1 MSTEPKFLLKSLYQ
15 ALQDR
20 PLLSDDPYYVPYMQ
34 EDLKGQ
40 DPVAQIQTAIEFSS
54 SESLQMV
61 SGQRGTGK
69 STELSRL
76 KANLEK
82 SGFIVFHIDM
92 LAYIHTAEPVDIS
105 DFLLASTLALAEAA
119 ERDYQLTQVQENYFE
134 RLKNFLGA
142 EIKLEEVSI
151 KAETGAFS
159 ADIKT
164 RLKRD
169 DSFRRKLQKHS
180 EGHINRLVEDT
191 ETFIVELVT
200 ALREKTENPDQQVVF
215 IIDSFEQIRGT
226 IHNANDVHNS
236 IVRLFSTHG
245 KNLKFPMIHMVIT
258 VPPYLNSAAPGV
270 ATILGA
276 TSPVN
281 WPSIHVRTKAGDDDE
296 NGIEILTRIVSK
308 RTQHINKI
316 FKKADLRRIA
326 ISSGGDLR
334 HMFSIVKDA
343 LVINGANLDRMEMPI
358 PPTVIAQAEDKLRRS
373 MMPITD
379 EDVMKLAYVQ
389 QSKQAELA
397 DIEELPELARL
408 FDFNLIINY
417 RNGDDWYD
425 IHPLVA
431 DYVKERKAL
440 LKQRAGQRT
449 KQQKSED

>member
-1 MSTEPKFLLKSLYQ
+1 MSIEPKFLLKSLYQ
-15 ALQDR
+15 ALMDR
-20 PLLSDDPYYVPYMQ
+20 PLLSDDPYYLPYMQ

-76 KANLEK
+76 KSNLENNN
-82 SGFIVFHIDM
+82 FIVFHIDM
-92 LAYIHTAEPVDIS
+92 LAYVHTAEPVDIS

-142 EIKLEEVSI
+142 EVKLEEVSL

-169 DSFRRKLQKHS
+169 DSFRRKLQKQS
-180 EGHINRLVEDT
+180 QGHISRLVEDT
-191 ETFIVELVT
+191 EIFITELVI
-200 ALREKTENPDQQVVF
+200 ALREKTEDPNKQVVF

-245 KNLKFPMIHMVIT
+245 KNLRFPMIHMVIT

-276 TSPVN
+276 TSPIN
-281 WPSIHVRTKAGDDDE
+281 WPSIHVRNKKGEDDE
-296 NGIEILTRIVSK
+296 SGIDILTKIVSK
-308 RTQHINKI
+308 RTEHINLI

-343 LVINGANLDRMEMPI
+343 LVINGSNLERMEMPI
-358 PPTVIAQAEDKLRRS
+358 PPDVITQAEDKLRRS

-379 EDVMKLAYVQ
+379 EDVMKLSYVQ

-397 DIEELPELARL
+397 NIEELPELARL
-408 FDFNLIINY
+408 FDFNLVINY

-425 IHPLVA
+425 IHPLIA
-431 DYVKERKAL
+431 GYVEERKKRL
-440 LKQRAGQRT
+440 EERQLEEPNT
-449 KQQKSED
+449 KE